1 MDFGIALP
9 NFSSGAGPEGVEA
22 AAETAERLGWSS
34 VWATDHVLVDRAS
47 ARDYGQM
54 LEALAT
60 LAWLAGRHE
69 RIRIGTSVIVV
80 PLRNA
85 VLLARELATLDVLSG
100 GRLTCGVGVGWN
112 EREYGNLGAADRFHH
127 RGAYLDEAIRL
138 WRHLWSGS
146 TEPFRGR
153 FHSFEDF
160 AFEPQPPQGADL
172 PIWVGGRSEPALR
185 RAGTVGDGY
194 QSTRT
199 SPQQYAVYLPV
210 VRAAAA
216 AAGRPMPTL
225 SARVNVRFG
234 PEEGSEYKLAG
245 TAEQMVQEVEAFA
258 ELGVSTLVLAFGTTD
273 PEEVRARM
281 ERFEREVAAA
291 LRERPPVTSPPAVES
306 VQRH

>member
-1 MDFGIALP
+1 MDFGVALP
-9 NFSSGAGPEGVEA
+9 NFSEGAAPEGVDA
-22 AAETAERLGWSS
+22 AAETAERLGWAS
-34 VWATDHVLVDRAS
+34 VWTTDHVLVDRAS

-60 LAWLAGRHE
+60 LAWVAGRHE

-85 VLLARELATLDVLSG
+85 VLLARELATLDALSG

-112 EREYGNLGAADRFHH
+112 EREFSNVGAADRFHR

-172 PIWVGGRSEPALR
+172 PIWVGGRAEPALR
-185 RAGTVGDGY
+185 RAGALGDAY

-199 SPQQYAVYLPV
+199 SPQQYAVYVPV
-210 VRAAAA
+210 VQAAAA
-216 AAGRPMPTL
+216 AAGRPTPAL
-225 SARVNVRFG
+225 AARVNVRFG
-234 PEEGSEYKLAG
+234 PAESREYSMAG
-245 TAEQMVQEVEAFA
+245 TPEQMVEEVEGFA

-273 PEEVRARM
+273 PEEMRARM
-281 ERFEREVAAA
+281 ERFERAVAAA
-291 LRERPPVTSPPAVES
+291 VRERPPVTAPATVQT